1 MSPIASKL
9 TQRLAGLQ
17 EKIPEQQVGLIPA
30 DAFFTRKVEL
40 PEGISREERLA
51 FIQLNLEGNS
61 PFPME
66 QLAWGCLEDPKSSHA
81 FVYATPKARLR
92 KLGIEAP
99 ESYFQLFPG
108 FVSLFGT
115 TPDRAT
121 IRFLSQNGVLSALYM
136 EAGNP
141 VPSRIQSR
149 HIPGE
154 LLTDEAHLEARD
166 AFLKSLPREDYRVED
181 GLWLGSGLEIDNDGS
196 IEFRHRHLAR
206 GKSEG
211 LLDNTLRLDDQGL
224 WLADLRDEQYAGRE
238 RKVRQRSSLI
248 WTSLRAGLWFA
259 LLLLGVTVWRQW
271 NFGPMATWQEAAER
285 KPLEGPAAGSGP
297 VGLWRAGLPVAVL
310 ILIIFAGIYADGTL
324 RMGESWWPLGLEK
337 LALCFAEANVPAI
350 LIIAS
355 GVASLL
361 AWAFFPPGAAGEGET
376 PGSVFMDGMLQ
387 LFQPVLILVMAW
399 MLSSTLNALE
409 AADYLGELLGGRLG
423 PAWFPLAVFLT
434 GSLVAFTTGTSW
446 GTMGL
451 LMPLAIPLAFSLVGD
466 DPAAAMELMPMVIGA
481 VFSGAVF
488 GDHCS
493 PISDTTIV
501 SPIACGVDPIDHV
514 RTQLPYALL
523 AAAGAALVGFLP
535 AGLLGGSAYYSI
547 AAAVVF
553 LLILQFLEVISRP
566 RKRKA

>member
-259 LLLLGVTVWRQW
+259 LLLLVLQLGNFALLGLNKWRESRIHSVEPQATRVENKKTLAARLTQSTDEDLRPFLLLESINSLRPDSVFFDKVRSRAYNELEIEGQSAEGVT
-271 NFGPMATWQEAAER
+271 
-285 KPLEGPAAGSGP
+285 P
-297 VGLWRAGLPVAVL
+297 VNA
-310 ILIIFAGIYADGTL
+310 FAD
-324 RMGESWWPLGLEK
+324 
-337 LALCFAEANVPAI
+337 AI
-350 LIIAS
+350 KKQDFVQS
-355 GVASLL
+355 V
-361 AWAFFPPGAAGEGET
+361 ET
-376 PGSVFMDGMLQ
+376 NPQ
-387 LFQPVLILVMAW
+387 
-399 MLSSTLNALE
+399 T
-409 AADYLGELLGGRLG
+409 R
-423 PAWFPLAVFLT
+423 T
-434 GSLVAFTTGTSW
+434 GQTS
-446 GTMGL
+446 
-451 LMPLAIPLAFSLVGD
+451 F
-466 DPAAAMELMPMVIGA
+466 ELMITFSQMPPAPEGGFMVPPEGGEETSTS
-481 VFSGAVF
+481 SG
-488 GDHCS
+488 G
-493 PISDTTIV
+493 
-501 SPIACGVDPIDHV
+501 
-514 RTQLPYALL
+514 
-523 AAAGAALVGFLP
+523 
-535 AGLLGGSAYYSI
+535 
-547 AAAVVF
+547 
-553 LLILQFLEVISRP
+553 EE
-566 RKRKA
+566 

>member
-1 MSPIASKL
+1 MKRKPTLLLLGALFAL
-9 TQRLAGLQ
+9 TYLIEWLQ
-17 EKIPEQQVGLIPA
+17 PGFRAVWPSVVALVLV
-30 DAFFTRKVEL
+30 FTTRKVLMGLFGGAFAGALLIAGGRIWAVPMDLVEHHLL
-40 PEGISREERLA
+40 PSFESPWKSGAIIFTLLLGGFVHLLERGGVLQALLLRLLHGGDPRRIESGAGLFGLVCFFDGLANSLMVGRIFQPLAEANGVSKVRLAYIVDTTSAAVACLA
-51 FIQLNLEGNS
+51 FIS
-61 PFPME
+61 TWIAY
-66 QLAWGCLEDPKSSHA
+66 QLAMIREG
-81 FVYATPKARLR
+81 FVLA
-92 KLGIEAP
+92 GHEALAQP
-99 ESYFQLFPG
+99 YQLF
-108 FVSLFGT
+108 F
-115 TPDRAT
+115 A
-121 IRFLSQNGVLSALYM
+121 
-136 EAGNP
+136 
-141 VPSRIQSR
+141 
-149 HIPGE
+149 
-154 LLTDEAHLEARD
+154 
-166 AFLKSLPREDYRVED
+166 SLPFNY
-181 GLWLGSGLEIDNDGS
+181 
-196 IEFRHRHLAR
+196 
-206 GKSEG
+206 
-211 LLDNTLRLDDQGL
+211 
-224 WLADLRDEQYAGRE
+224 YA
-238 RKVRQRSSLI
+238 
-248 WTSLRAGLWFA
+248 WFA

-501 SPIACGVDPIDHV
+501 SSIACGVDPIDHV